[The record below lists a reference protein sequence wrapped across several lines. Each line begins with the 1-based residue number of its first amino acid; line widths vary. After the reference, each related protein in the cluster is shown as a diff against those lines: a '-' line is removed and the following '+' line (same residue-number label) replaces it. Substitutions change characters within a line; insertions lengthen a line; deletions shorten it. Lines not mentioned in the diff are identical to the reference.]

1 MDYMERYNMWLS
13 SDKVDEETKKE
24 LLSIKDNDN
33 EIKERFIK
41 ELEFGTAGLRGIIG
55 AGDNRMN
62 IYTVRKATQGLSED
76 IKNKGAEYMNRGV
89 VIAYDSR
96 IKSDVFALDTAR
108 VLCANGIKVYLF
120 ESLRPVP
127 MLSFAIRY
135 LKTAAGVVITASHNP
150 KEYNG
155 YKAYGEDGSQL
166 PPESSDYVTEIIQKL
181 DTFEDVKIISKEE
194 AMEKGLLE
202 IVGEEIDIAYLNK
215 VREQSVNE
223 EAAKELGD
231 NFRMVYTP
239 FHGAGYMP
247 VKRILEMT
255 GIKNL
260 HIVEEQAMPDGNFPT
275 LRSPN
280 PEEKDG
286 FEMAINLAKKVDADV
301 IVATD
306 PDSDRAGVTIKASNG
321 EYITL
326 TGNQIGVLL
335 CEFILRNKKKNG
347 TLPANGAVIKT
358 IVTTDMVVP
367 IAKDYD
373 VTVMNVLTGFKFI
386 GEKIKEFEQSGSH
399 EYLFGFEES
408 YGYLAGT
415 HARDKDAV
423 VATMLISQM
432 AADYKT
438 KGMTL
443 YEGLISLYEKY
454 GYYKEGLY
462 NLVLKGLDGAEKISQ
477 IMKTVR
483 ENPPTEVAGVKVT
496 TIMDVLNDSITD
508 LKTKEVTKCG
518 YPKSNAMRFDLED
531 GSFFAVRPSGTEPKI
546 KFYFGIRDTS
556 DDKAQKKLDAF
567 SKDVMSLIEC

>member
-1 MDYMERYNMWLS
+1 MEIRDKRKKVICDLV
-13 SDKVDEETKKE
+13 SDELYVPMKEKE
-24 LLSIKDNDN
+24 LAMFLQVAKEDREEFHRILQELLAEGKLMLTIKGKYMKSNGKVLTGTFISN
-33 EIKERFIK
+33 AKGFGFVEIGSLTPQPQDGNPKTRCFRVPQDKAIINRF
-41 ELEFGTAGLRGIIG
+41 GI
-55 AGDNRMN
+55 N
-62 IYTVRKATQGLSED
+62 
-76 IKNKGAEYMNRGV
+76 NKGVRNAVEHLKKNRPE
-89 VIAYDSR
+89 VIVA
-96 IKSDVFALDTAR
+96 
-108 VLCANGIKVYLF
+108 AN
-120 ESLRPVP
+120 
-127 MLSFAIRY
+127 
-135 LKTAAGVVITASHNP
+135 
-150 KEYNG
+150 
-155 YKAYGEDGSQL
+155 
-166 PPESSDYVTEIIQKL
+166 
-181 DTFEDVKIISKEE
+181 ISKNTTS
-194 AMEKGLLE
+194 
-202 IVGEEIDIAYLNK
+202 I
-215 VREQSVNE
+215 NE
-223 EAAKELGD
+223 DAAKELGD
-231 NFRMVYTP
+231 NFKMVYTP

-260 HIVEEQAMPDGNFPT
+260 YIVEEQAMPDGNFPT
-275 LRSPN
+275 LKSPN
-280 PEEKDG
+280 PEDKEG

-347 TLPANGAVIKT
+347 TLPSNGAVIKT
-358 IVTTDMVVP
+358 IVTTDMVAP
-367 IAKDYD
+367 IADEYG
-373 VTVMNVLTGFKFI
+373 VTLMNVLTGFKFI

-399 EYLFGFEES
+399 QYLFGFEES

-454 GYYKEGLY
+454 GYYREGLK
-462 NLVLKGLDGAEKISQ
+462 NLVMKGLDGAEKISG
-477 IMKTVR
+477 IMKSIR
-483 ENPPTEVAGVKVT
+483 QNPPAEVNGVKVLT
-496 TIMDVLNDSITD
+496 VMDVLNDSI
-508 LKTKEVTKCG
+508 LNLETKEITPCG

-546 KFYFGIRDTS
+546 KFYFGIKDIS
-556 DDKAQKKLDAF
+556 EESAEKKLDAF
-567 SKDVMSLIEC
+567 SKDVMALIQC

>member
-1 MDYMERYNMWLS
+1 MNYMERYQMWLNS
-13 SDKVDEETKKE
+13 PKVDQATKDE
-24 LLSIKDNDN
+24 LIAIQNDEN

-62 IYTVRKATQGLSED
+62 VYTVRKATQGLSED
-76 IKNKGAEYMNRGV
+76 IKNKGEEYMKRGV

-96 IKSDVFALDTAR
+96 IKSDEFALDTAR
-108 VLCANGIKVYLF
+108 VLTANGIKVYLF

-127 MLSFAIRY
+127 MLSFAIRH
-135 LKTAAGVVITASHNP
+135 LNTAAGVVITASHNP

-166 PPESSDYVTEIIQKL
+166 PPETSDYVTSIISKL
-181 DTFEDVKIISKEE
+181 DTFEDINIISKEE
-194 AMEKGLLE
+194 AIKKGLLE
-202 IVGEEIDIAYLNK
+202 IIGEEVDIAYLNK

-223 EAAKELGD
+223 EAAKSLGD

-260 HIVEEQAMPDGNFPT
+260 HIVEEQAIPDGRFPT

-280 PEEKDG
+280 PEDKDG
-286 FEMAINLAKKVDADV
+286 FEMAINLAKEVDADV

-347 TLPANGAVIKT
+347 TLPTNGAVIKT
-358 IVTTDMVVP
+358 IVTTDMIHPVAEEYGVE
-367 IAKDYD
+367 
-373 VTVMNVLTGFKFI
+373 VMNVLTGFKFI
-386 GEKIKEFEQSGSH
+386 GEKIKEFEASGSH
-399 EYLFGFEES
+399 EYIFGFEES

-454 GYYKEGLY
+454 GYYKDGLY
-462 NLVLKGLDGAEKISQ
+462 NLVLKGLDGAEKIAN
-477 IMKTVR
+477 IMKDIR
-483 ENPPTEVAGVKVT
+483 KNPPKDINGVKIIKV
-496 TIMDVLNDSITD
+496 MDVLNDTVLD
-508 LKTKEVTKCG
+508 LTTNTTTKSG

-546 KFYFGIRDTS
+546 KFYFGVKDTT
-556 DDKAQKKLDAF
+556 DEKAQKKFDTF
-567 SKDVMSLIEC
+567 SKAVIALLD

>member
-1 MDYMERYNMWLS
+1 MNYMERYEMWLNS
-13 SDKVDEETKKE
+13 SKVDQATKDE
-24 LLSIKDNDN
+24 LIAIRNDEN

-62 IYTVRKATQGLSED
+62 VYTVRKATQGLSED
-76 IKNKGAEYMNRGV
+76 IKNKGEEYMKRGV

-96 IKSDVFALDTAR
+96 IKSDEFALDTAR
-108 VLCANGIKVYLF
+108 VLTANGIKVYLF

-127 MLSFAIRY
+127 MLSFAIRH
-135 LKTAAGVVITASHNP
+135 LNTAAGVVITASHNP

-166 PPESSDYVTEIIQKL
+166 PPETSDYVTSIISKL
-181 DTFEDVKIISKEE
+181 DTFEDINIISKEE
-194 AMEKGLLE
+194 AIEKGLLE
-202 IVGEEIDIAYLNK
+202 IIGEQVDIAYLNK

-231 NFRMVYTP
+231 NFKMVYTP

-260 HIVEEQAMPDGNFPT
+260 HIVEEQAIPDGKFPT

-280 PEEKDG
+280 PEDKDG
-286 FEMAINLAKKVDADV
+286 FEMAINLAKEVDADV

-347 TLPANGAVIKT
+347 TLPTNGAVIKT
-358 IVTTDMVVP
+358 IVTTDMIHPVADEYGVE
-367 IAKDYD
+367 
-373 VTVMNVLTGFKFI
+373 VMNVLTGFKFI
-386 GEKIKEFEQSGSH
+386 GEKIKEFEASGSH
-399 EYLFGFEES
+399 EYIFGFEES

-454 GYYKEGLY
+454 GYYKDGLY
-462 NLVLKGLDGAEKISQ
+462 NLVLKGLDGAEKIAN
-477 IMKTVR
+477 IMKDIR
-483 ENPPTEVAGVKVT
+483 KNPPKDINGVKIIKV
-496 TIMDVLNDSITD
+496 MDVLNDTVLD
-508 LKTKEVTKCG
+508 LTTNTTTKCG

-546 KFYFGIRDTS
+546 KFYFGVKDTT
-556 DDKAQKKLDAF
+556 DKAAQEKFDAF
-567 SKDVMSLIEC
+567 SKSVIALLN

>member
-1 MDYMERYNMWLS
+1 MNYMDRYNMWLS
-13 SDKVDEETKKE
+13 SDKVDANTKEE
-24 LLSIKDNDN
+24 LIAIKGDDN

-76 IKNKGAEYMNRGV
+76 IKNKGEEYMKRGV

-96 IKSDVFALDTAR
+96 IKSDEFALDTAR

-166 PPESSDYVTEIIQKL
+166 PPESSDYITEIIQKL

-194 AMEKGLLE
+194 AMAKGLLE
-202 IVGEEIDIAYLNK
+202 IVGEEVDIAYLNE
-215 VREQSVNE
+215 VRKQSVNE
-223 EAAKELGD
+223 DAAKELGD
-231 NFRMVYTP
+231 NFKMVYTP

-260 HIVEEQAMPDGNFPT
+260 YIVEEQAMPDGNFPT
-275 LRSPN
+275 LKSPN
-280 PEEKDG
+280 PEDKEG

-347 TLPANGAVIKT
+347 TLPSNGAVIKT
-358 IVTTDMVVP
+358 IVTTDMVAP
-367 IAKDYD
+367 IADEYG
-373 VTVMNVLTGFKFI
+373 VTLMNVLTGFKFI

-399 EYLFGFEES
+399 QYLFGFEES

-454 GYYKEGLY
+454 GYYREGLK
-462 NLVLKGLDGAEKISQ
+462 NLVMKGLDGAEKISG
-477 IMKTVR
+477 IMKSIR
-483 ENPPTEVAGVKVT
+483 QNPPAEVNGVKVLT
-496 TIMDVLNDSITD
+496 VMDVLNDSI
-508 LKTKEVTKCG
+508 LNLETKEITPCG

-546 KFYFGIRDTS
+546 KFYFGIKDIS
-556 DDKAQKKLDAF
+556 EESAEKKLDAF
-567 SKDVMSLIEC
+567 SKDVMALIQC

>member
-1 MDYMERYNMWLS
+1 MNYMERYNMWLS

-367 IAKDYD
+367 IAKEYG

-386 GEKIKEFEQSGSH
+386 GEKIKEFEQSGLH

-496 TIMDVLNDSITD
+496 TIMDVLNDTILD
-508 LKTKEVTKCG
+508 LKTNEVTKCG

>member
-1 MDYMERYNMWLS
+1 MNYMERYNMWLS
-13 SDKVDEETKKE
+13 SNKVDEETKKE

-76 IKNKGAEYMNRGV
+76 IKNKGAEYMKRGV

-127 MLSFAIRY
+127 MLSFAIRH

-194 AMEKGLLE
+194 AIKNGLLE

-223 EAAKELGD
+223 EAAKALGD

-347 TLPANGAVIKT
+347 TLPTNGAVIKT
-358 IVTTDMVVP
+358 IVTTDMVAP
-367 IAKDYD
+367 IAKEYG

-483 ENPPTEVAGVKVT
+483 ENPPTEVNGVKVT
-496 TIMDVLNDSITD
+496 TIMDVLNDTILD
-508 LKTKEVTKCG
+508 LKTNEVTKCG

-546 KFYFGIRDTS
+546 KFYFGIKDTS
-556 DDKAQKKLDAF
+556 DEKAQKKFEAF
-567 SKDVMSLIEC
+567 SKNVMSLIEC

>member
-1 MDYMERYNMWLS
+1 MNYMERYNMWLS

-24 LLSIKDNDN
+24 LLSIKDDDN

-76 IKNKGAEYMNRGV
+76 IKNKGAEYMKRGV

-347 TLPANGAVIKT
+347 TLPTNGAVIKT
-358 IVTTDMVVP
+358 IVTTDMVAP
-367 IAKDYD
+367 IAKEYG

-483 ENPPTEVAGVKVT
+483 ENPPTEVNGVKVT
-496 TIMDVLNDSITD
+496 TIMDVLNDSILDIQTN
-508 LKTKEVTKCG
+508 KVTKCG

-546 KFYFGIRDTS
+546 KFYFGIRDIS
-556 DDKAQKKLDAF
+556 DEKAQKKLEAF
-567 SKDVMSLIEC
+567 SKDVMALIEC

>member
-483 ENPPTEVAGVKVT
+483 QNPPTEVNGVKVT

>member
-483 ENPPTEVAGVKVT
+483 QNPPTEVAGVKVT